1 MKVHELKQQIDANL
15 DVLFQSGY
23 DLGWNSVIEEI
34 QQRADSEWNVNNK
47 TTAVI
52 LLKLVSQL
60 NGEEWTNDD

>member
-1 MKVHELKQQIDANL
+1 MKVHDLKQQIDANL

-52 LLKLVSQL
+52 LLKLISQL
-60 NGEEWTNDD
+60 NGEDWNHDD

>member
-1 MKVHELKQQIDANL
+1 MKVHDLKQQIDANL

-52 LLKLVSQL
+52 LLKLISQL
-60 NGEEWTNDD
+60 NGEESTNDD

>member
-1 MKVHELKQQIDANL
+1 MKVHDLKQQIDANL

-52 LLKLVSQL
+52 LLKLISQL
-60 NGEEWTNDD
+60 NGEDWTNDD

>member
-1 MKVHELKQQIDANL
+1 MKVHDLKQQIDANL

-34 QQRADSEWNVNNK
+34 QQRADSEWNINNK

-52 LLKLVSQL
+52 LLKLISQL
-60 NGEEWTNDD
+60 NGEDWNHDD

>member
-1 MKVHELKQQIDANL
+1 MKVHDLKQQIDANL

>member
-1 MKVHELKQQIDANL
+1 MKVHDLKRQIDANL

-52 LLKLVSQL
+52 LLKLISQL

>member
-34 QQRADSEWNVNNK
+34 QQRADSEWNANNK

-52 LLKLVSQL
+52 LLKLISQL
-60 NGEEWTNDD
+60 NGEDWTNDD

>member
-1 MKVHELKQQIDANL
+1 MKVHDLKQQIDANL

-52 LLKLVSQL
+52 LLKLISQL

>member
-52 LLKLVSQL
+52 LLKLISQL

>member
-1 MKVHELKQQIDANL
+1 MKVHDLKQQIDANL

-34 QQRADSEWNVNNK
+34 QQRADSEWNINNK

-52 LLKLVSQL
+52 LLKLISKL
-60 NGEEWTNDD
+60 NGEDWTNDD

>member
-1 MKVHELKQQIDANL
+1 MKVHDLKQQIDANL

-34 QQRADSEWNVNNK
+34 QQRADREWNVNNK

-52 LLKLVSQL
+52 LLKLISQL
-60 NGEEWTNDD
+60 NGEDWNHDD

>member
-1 MKVHELKQQIDANL
+1 MKVYDLKQQIDANL

-52 LLKLVSQL
+52 LLKLISQL

>member
-1 MKVHELKQQIDANL
+1 MKVHDLKQQIDANL

-34 QQRADSEWNVNNK
+34 QQRADREWNVNNK

-52 LLKLVSQL
+52 LLKLISQL